1 MKNVENIKMNV
12 FVKIEIMKKC
22 IMNNAKNYQKLKKTS
37 MIIEKKTQGLKND
50 QVYPNSREGVK
61 KTLDKFNS
69 DEVIDGNQT

>member
-1 MKNVENIKMNV
+1 MNV

>member
-1 MKNVENIKMNV
+1 MNV

-37 MIIEKKTQGLKND
+37 MIIKKKTQGLKND